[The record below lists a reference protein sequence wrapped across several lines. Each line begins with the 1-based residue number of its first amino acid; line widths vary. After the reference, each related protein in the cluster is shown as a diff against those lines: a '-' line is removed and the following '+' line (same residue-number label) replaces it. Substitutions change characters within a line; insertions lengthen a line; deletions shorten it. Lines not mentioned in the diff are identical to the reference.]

1 MQQNQN
7 RALQASNSLRRRR
20 RRRRLAATDERFI
33 IGLSRNGVET
43 QNAAA
48 PSLCLQLPSNPLSL
62 AICRDVP
69 PQAFLPVLSL
79 SDLAPAI
86 SAHAIAAGA
95 TSALDPATADRLLLV
110 LRNAA
115 LTEAVLIR
123 HPLVRDR
130 SGLKCDG
137 SACSK
142 RAWCGM
148 LRDLAGAAG
157 VDASDAAL
165 LRPYLVCKECA
176 KLERAQLC
184 STSSA
189 SDCAAAE
196 DPLPSF
202 SNFGATNSLQFLTS
216 APEQSP
222 APQPRAINLATW
234 TRTGACAPRTSTT
247 PRSVL
252 KQTISC
258 RLAAAAAPTSCA
270 ACATRRRCGS
280 MRASGWCAVWLA
292 AAGATPCAQRALV
305 CLPVHA
311 KLSLQSPMISA

>member
-1 MQQNQN
+1 M
-7 RALQASNSLRRRR
+7 LPHPASACNYHPSPFRSQFAVMSLPK
-20 RRRRLAATDERFI
+20 LF
-33 IGLSRNGVET
+33 S
-43 QNAAA
+43 Q
-48 PSLCLQLPSNPLSL
+48 C
-62 AICRDVP
+62 
-69 PQAFLPVLSL
+69 SL

-86 SAHAIAAGA
+86 SAHAITAGA

-165 LRPYLVCKECA
+165 LRPYLVCKECL

-196 DPLPSF
+196 HPLPSF

-280 MRASGWCAVWLA
+280 MRASGWCAAWLA